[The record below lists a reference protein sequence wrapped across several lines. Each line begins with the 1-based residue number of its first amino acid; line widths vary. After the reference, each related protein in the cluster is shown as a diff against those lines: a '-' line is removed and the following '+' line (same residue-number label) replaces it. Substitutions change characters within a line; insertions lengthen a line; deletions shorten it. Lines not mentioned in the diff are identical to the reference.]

1 MVVTKPWNRSLL
13 VAALL
18 CAAPVPPAL
27 AVDIETMQPIG
38 AVASFERTDR
48 GILIH
53 CADHSQVQVEFLAPD
68 LVRVRAAFQKPLAA
82 SDRSLAIAKTD
93 WPKLQWTLREDT
105 AALTLMTNAAEI
117 QVHRSPLLISL
128 IDPKTHQVMNADY
141 RPMLFDPGSPAIATM
156 KKFGFDEHFYGLGE
170 KAARL
175 DKRRSRFTMWNTD
188 AYGYSL
194 GSDPLYQSIPFY
206 IGLEEGS
213 AYGLFYDNTYRCSI
227 DLGAGAED
235 AVAFTADGGPMTY
248 YLFAGP
254 SMQTIVER
262 YTELTGRI
270 PMPPRWA
277 LGHQTSRY
285 SYYPDSEVTK
295 IAETYRAHD
304 LPLDVIHLDID
315 YMSGYRVFTFD
326 PERFPNPKQ
335 LTSSLQRIGVKIVT
349 IVDPGVKFQPSQEQQ
364 EATSN
369 PALAPQNKSYYV
381 YNQLNQADYF
391 LKRKNGEPYVG
402 KVWPGESLFVDY
414 TKPAAAKWW
423 GQMFRTYLDNGIAGI
438 WCDMNEPSD
447 FIDQTGEKQMDVM
460 FSDGTPFV
468 GGRNS
473 FGTYELKATYE
484 GLTALRPDERPYLIT
499 RAGSPGIQRYSTVWT
514 GDNTASWDSFALSIP
529 MFQTLGLSG
538 ESFIGADVG
547 GFIGR
552 TNPELLT
559 RWYQVGFLTPFFR
572 NHTQKGGYDHE
583 PWRFG
588 PYYEDIIRKYIKLRY
603 RLIPFLYSLVE
614 QAHRTGL
621 PVFRPLILNYQND
634 PNVFGIDDEFMLG
647 ADLLAAPILKPDQD
661 SRFVY
666 LPKGIWYDF
675 WTKKQI
681 QGGRQIKVDA
691 PLDTVP
697 LFVRAGAVL
706 PLGPEMSWST
716 EKPVDPLTFLVY
728 PDENGAA
735 AGSIYEDDGVS
746 RSYES
751 GAFRRTA
758 IHVERGANGFGV
770 SLDKPD
776 GSYIVPA
783 RSIVVEIEAES
794 AKSSRLTDDGQA
806 HRIIIQ

>member
-1 MVVTKPWNRSLL
+1 MSFVTKLRTICLL
-13 VAALL
+13 PLALICTVFVAS
-18 CAAPVPPAL
+18 
-27 AVDIETMQPIG
+27 AVDIDTLQPIG
-38 AVASFERTDR
+38 DLASFERTER
-48 GILIH
+48 GVRIN
-53 CADHSQVQVEFLAPD
+53 CQDKSQVEIEFLAPD
-68 LVRVRAAFQKPLAA
+68 LVRVRAVFQK
-82 SDRSLAIAKTD
+82 SLEAPRYSIAIAKTD
-93 WPKLQWTLREDT
+93 WSAPEWTMRED
-105 AALTLMTNAAEI
+105 AAAITLVSDSAEI
-117 QVHRSPLLISL
+117 QVTRSPLLISL
-128 IDPKTHQVMNADY
+128 LDPKTHKVKNADY
-141 RPMLFDPGSPAIATM
+141 RPMLFDPNSPAIGTM
-156 KKFGFDEHFYGLGE
+156 KKIGFEEHFYGLGE

-194 GSDPLYQSIPFY
+194 GTDPLYQSIPFY
-206 IGLEEGS
+206 IGLENGS
-213 AYGLFYDNTYRCSI
+213 AYGLFYDNNYRCSF

-235 AVAFTADGGPMTY
+235 AITYSADGGAMTY

-270 PMPPRWA
+270 PLPPRWA

-285 SYYPDSEVTK
+285 SYYPDSEVK
-295 IAETYRAHD
+295 QVAETYRAHD

-335 LTSSLQRIGVKIVT
+335 LTSSLQQMGLKIVT
-349 IVDPGVKFQPSQEQQ
+349 IIDPGIKFQPAQQ
-364 EATSN
+364 AEDS
-369 PALAPQNKSYYV
+369 KRYV
-381 YNQLNQADYF
+381 AYNEVRQHDYF
-391 LKRKNGEPYVG
+391 LKRKNGTPYVG
-402 KVWPGESLFVDY
+402 KVWPGESVFVDY
-414 TKPAAAKWW
+414 SKPDASKWW
-423 GQMFRTYLDNGIAGI
+423 GQMFRMYLDNGVSGF

-447 FIDQTGEKQMDVM
+447 FIDQTGEKQMDVV

-484 GLTALRPDERPYLIT
+484 GLTALRPNERPYLIT
-499 RAGSPGIQRYSTVWT
+499 RSGSPGIQRYSTVWT

-529 MFQTLGLSG
+529 MFQTLGLAG

-552 TNPELLT
+552 TDGELLT

-603 RLIPFLYSLVE
+603 RMIPFLYTLVE

-621 PVFRPLILNYQND
+621 PVFRPLVLNYQDD
-634 PNVFGIDDEFMLG
+634 PNAFGIDDEFMLG
-647 ADLLAAPILKPDQD
+647 TDLLAAPILKPDQD
-661 SRFVY
+661 ARFVY
-666 LPKGIWYDF
+666 LPKGTWYDF

-681 QGGRQIKVDA
+681 RGGTRIKVDA
-691 PLDTVP
+691 PLDTIP
-697 LFVRAGAVL
+697 LFIRAGAVL
-706 PLGPEMSWST
+706 PLGPEMNWSN
-716 EKPVDPLTFLVY
+716 EKPVDPLTFVAY
-728 PDENGAA
+728 PDKNGSA
-735 AGSIYEDDGVS
+735 AGSVYDDDGVS
-746 RSYES
+746 RSYET

-758 IHVERGANGFGV
+758 IHVQRGANGFDV
-770 SLDKPD
+770 ALDKPE
-776 GSYIVPA
+776 GSYSVPA
-783 RSIVVEIEAES
+783 RSIVVEVGG
-794 AKSSRLTDDGQA
+794 KTSRMSDDGQA
-806 HRIIIQ
+806 HRITIQ